1 MGDGNER
8 TGDEAP
14 SRRERSETADGRRNP
29 GDGKGSGGRGEDSLQ
44 GRDRH
49 NGDRIHAFV
58 VFERVIMILDG
69 SASVSRRADISQ
81 RMQGRMDVFPALQPT
96 VVAVGTALPK
106 GLKRSSQLLFRTRCD
121 L

>member
-14 SRRERSETADGRRNP
+14 SRRERSETANGRRNP
-29 GDGKGSGGRGEDSLQ
+29 SDGKGSGGRGEDSLQ

-58 VFERVIMILDG
+58 VFERVIMPG
-69 SASVSRRADISQ
+69 SGHAA
-81 RMQGRMDVFPALQPT
+81 
-96 VVAVGTALPK
+96 
-106 GLKRSSQLLFRTRCD
+106 
-121 L
+121 